1 MQKIENGKITG
12 KYQWEDWY
20 YIKMDI
26 VYNSWTFGK
35 SLRVEK
41 EIFDQFDIGNVIE
54 LVISYDLRKKQEE
67 ENLF

>member
-1 MQKIENGKITG
+1 
-12 KYQWEDWY
+12 
-20 YIKMDI
+20 
-26 VYNSWTFGK
+26 
-35 SLRVEK
+35 LRVEK